1 MKHSKKAMMTPP
13 EIIGKIPPTGRSKR
27 GIQHR
32 PFQMRV
38 SDEFLKSVDKWRRDQ
53 PDRPSRAKAI
63 RRLVEQSLGNASDT
77 RQMDTEAQH
86 KAAELA
92 SREID
97 RVGDQAAT
105 GEERAQRKRRLIKGP
120 REFRELR
127 ANQPKSKK

>member
-1 MKHSKKAMMTPP
+1 
-13 EIIGKIPPTGRSKR
+13 
-27 GIQHR
+27 
-32 PFQMRV
+32 V
-38 SDEFLKSVDKWRRDQ
+38 SDEFLNSIDKWRRDQ

-105 GEERAQRKRRLIKGP
+105 GEERAQRKRLIKGP

>member
-1 MKHSKKAMMTPP
+1 MGRPP
-13 EIIGKIPPTGRSKR
+13 GR
-27 GIQHR
+27 IQHR

-38 SDEFLKSVDKWRRDQ
+38 SDEFLKSVDKWRHDQ

-97 RVGDQAAT
+97 RVGDQGAT

>member
-1 MKHSKKAMMTPP
+1 MGRPP
-13 EIIGKIPPTGRSKR
+13 GR
-27 GIQHR
+27 IQHR

-77 RQMDTEAQH
+77 RKMDTEAQH

-97 RVGDQAAT
+97 RVGDQGAT